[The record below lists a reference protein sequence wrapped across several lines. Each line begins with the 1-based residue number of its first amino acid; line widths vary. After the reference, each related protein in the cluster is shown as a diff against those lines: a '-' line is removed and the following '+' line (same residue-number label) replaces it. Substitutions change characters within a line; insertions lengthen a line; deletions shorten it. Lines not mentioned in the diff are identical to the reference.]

1 MKPIRLTL
9 RARARLEEIAG
20 WTLDEFGP
28 AQARKYEKQLLA
40 RLKALAAGRPPH
52 GRPCAL
58 LVRSRT
64 DAADLK
70 YLRESGHYIVYRD
83 RPDAV
88 IIIDFIHG
96 ARNLENILAALARD
110 KGAR

>member
-1 MKPIRLTL
+1 MKAIRLTR

-20 WTLDEFGP
+20 WTLDRFGLT
-28 AQARKYEKQLLA
+28 QAEKYEKQLLA

-58 LVRSRT
+58 LVRSRI

-70 YLRESGHYIVYRD
+70 YLREGGHYIIFRD
-83 RPDAV
+83 RQDAV
-88 IIIDFIHG
+88 VIIDFIHG
-96 ARNLENILAALARD
+96 ARHLENILASLAREYGD
-110 KGAR
+110 G